1 MKIGTKKAIQ
11 VVLKTEEKL
20 WKNEGEGFNKKTE
33 EKQECIPEF
42 RPACNTTLGFNTTL
56 SALR

>member
-11 VVLKTEEKL
+11 VVLKTEERL

-33 EKQECIPEF
+33 EKQEWIPEF
-42 RPACNTTLGFNTTL
+42 RPAQLFGFEMT
-56 SALR
+56 